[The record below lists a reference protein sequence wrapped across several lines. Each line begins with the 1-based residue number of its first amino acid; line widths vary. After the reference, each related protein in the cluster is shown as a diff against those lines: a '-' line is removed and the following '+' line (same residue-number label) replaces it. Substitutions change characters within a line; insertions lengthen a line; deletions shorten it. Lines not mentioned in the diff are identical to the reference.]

1 MSPRAAAQR
10 RSPEV
15 IELNGEAVEEG
26 GSVSGA
32 ANALRALLTD
42 RGLHY
47 GDGLF
52 ETLACRGG
60 APRLLDL
67 HLERLA
73 HGCARLEIEPGS
85 LDALAADIE
94 RLASGVERALIKV
107 IVTRGPATAR
117 GYAPAGNEQ
126 ATRVVFRYGWPDED
140 PSSAARGVAVRIADL
155 AIGESPRLA
164 GLKHLNRLEPVLARL
179 ELRGSPFTEALLFS
193 SSGSL
198 VSGTMSNVF
207 IAVGGELATPRLD
220 RSGVAGVMRRAVME
234 AAARAGLGVREAQLT
249 RADLDAAQEL
259 FLTNARIGVW
269 PVCALGSRM
278 LAPGPLTR
286 QVQALMRPV
295 LGGSHV

>member
-1 MSPRAAAQR
+1 MSPQAAAQR

-15 IELNGEAVEEG
+15 IELNGTAVQEDGPASEA
-26 GSVSGA
+26 A
-32 ANALRALLTD
+32 IALRTLLTD

-52 ETLACRGG
+52 ETIACRGG
-60 APRLLDL
+60 APRLLGL

-73 HGCARLEIEPGS
+73 LGCARLSIDPGR
-85 LDALAADIE
+85 LDALAADVE

-140 PSSAARGVAVRIADL
+140 PSSAADGVAVRIADL
-155 AIGESPRLA
+155 VIGESPRLA
-164 GLKHLNRLEPVLARL
+164 GLKHLNRLEPVLARA
-179 ELRGSPFTEALLFS
+179 ELRGSPYAEALLFS
-193 SSGSL
+193 SSGNL

-207 IAVGGELATPRLD
+207 VAARGELATPRLD

-234 AAARAGLGVREAQLT
+234 AAARAGLGVREARLT
-249 RADLDAAQEL
+249 GADLDAAQEL

-269 PVCALGSRM
+269 PVRALGSRT

-295 LGGSHV
+295 LGEPHA